1 VGKRGAKEPGAREA
15 EGNKEQMFYYLS
27 GLTDWFSPLRV
38 FQYVTFRAAC
48 AALTALLICLV
59 SGPWMIRKLADLKL
73 GQPIRG
79 ADDLGDL
86 AATHGLKKDTPTMG
100 GILIIWAI
108 ADATLL
114 WAIPTNKLVLLSL
127 VTLLWMGFLGFI
139 DDYAKVRNKS
149 AAGVRVWTK
158 FTWQIGLGLLIAAYL
173 LLDPQLSEMARQ
185 LMVPFVKQPLIWD
198 MGLFTFIWVALIIV
212 SSANAVNLTDGL
224 DGLAIGCTLTVAL
237 AYAVMTY
244 VAGHAKLAS
253 YLSVPHVVGAGELT
267 VVCAALIGASLGF
280 LWFNCNPAQVFMGD
294 TGSLAIGGL
303 IGGIALMCKQELLL
317 IVVGGVFV
325 MEAASVVLQVA
336 SFKLRGGKRLFLRT
350 PIHHHFE
357 HLKWTETQ
365 ITVRFWV
372 LSVLFALLGL
382 ATLKLR

>member
-1 VGKRGAKEPGAREA
+1 
-15 EGNKEQMFYYLS
+15 MFYYLS
-27 GLTDWFSPLRV
+27 ELTDWFSPLRV
-38 FQYVTFRAAC
+38 FQYVTFRAAG

-59 SGPWMIRKLADLKL
+59 SGPWMIRKLAELKL

-86 AATHGLKKDTPTMG
+86 AAKHELKKNTPTMG
-100 GILIIWAI
+100 GILIIWAV

-127 VTLLWMGFLGFI
+127 VSLLWLGFVGFL
-139 DDYAKVRNKS
+139 DDYAMVRGKN
-149 AAGVRVWTK
+149 AAGVRAWTK
-158 FTWQIGLGLLIAAYL
+158 ILWQIGLGVLIAGYL
-173 LLDPQLSEMARQ
+173 LLDPQLSKTAQQ
-185 LMVPFVKQPLIWD
+185 LMVPFAKQPVVCA
-198 MGLFTFIWVALIIV
+198 MGAFTFVWVVLIVV

-244 VAGHAKLAS
+244 VSGHAKLAA
-253 YLSVPHVVGAGELT
+253 YLVVPHVVGAGELT
-267 VVCAALIGASLGF
+267 VVCSALIGASLGF

-303 IGGIALMCKQELLL
+303 IGSIALMIKQELLL
-317 IVVGGVFV
+317 IIVGGVFV

-336 SFKLRGGKRLFLRT
+336 SFKLRGGKRIFLRT

-382 ATLKLR
+382 AALKLR

>member
-1 VGKRGAKEPGAREA
+1 
-15 EGNKEQMFYYLS
+15 MFYYLS

-59 SGPWMIRKLADLKL
+59 SGPWIIRKLAELKL

-86 AATHGLKKDTPTMG
+86 AEKHGLKKDTPTMG
-100 GILIIWAI
+100 GILIIWAVV
-108 ADATLL
+108 DATLL

-127 VTLLWMGFLGFI
+127 VTLLWMGFLGFL
-139 DDYAKVRNKS
+139 DDYAKVRDKS
-149 AAGVRVWTK
+149 AVGVRMWTK
-158 FTWQIGLGLLIAAYL
+158 FIWQIGLGLLIAGYL
-173 LLDPQLSEMARQ
+173 LLDPQLSKMARQ

-198 MGLFTFIWVALIIV
+198 MGLFTFVWVALIIV

-237 AYAVMTY
+237 AYAAITY

-253 YLSVPHVVGAGELT
+253 YLTVPHVVGAGELT

-303 IGGIALMCKQELLL
+303 IGGIALMIKQELLL
-317 IVVGGVFV
+317 IIVGGVFV
-325 MEAASVVLQVA
+325 METASVVLQVA
-336 SFKLRGGKRLFLRT
+336 SFKLRGGKRVFLRT

>member
-1 VGKRGAKEPGAREA
+1 
-15 EGNKEQMFYYLS
+15 
-27 GLTDWFSPLRV
+27 
-38 FQYVTFRAAC
+38 
-48 AALTALLICLV
+48 
-59 SGPWMIRKLADLKL
+59 
-73 GQPIRG
+73 
-79 ADDLGDL
+79 
-86 AATHGLKKDTPTMG
+86 
-100 GILIIWAI
+100 
-108 ADATLL
+108 
-114 WAIPTNKLVLLSL
+114 
-127 VTLLWMGFLGFI
+127 
-139 DDYAKVRNKS
+139 
-149 AAGVRVWTK
+149 
-158 FTWQIGLGLLIAAYL
+158 LLIAAYL